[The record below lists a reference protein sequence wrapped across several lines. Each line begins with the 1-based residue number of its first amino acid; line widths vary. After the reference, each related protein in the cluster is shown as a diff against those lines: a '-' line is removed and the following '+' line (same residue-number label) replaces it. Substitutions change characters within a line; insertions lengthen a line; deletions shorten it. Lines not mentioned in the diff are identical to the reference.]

1 MDISKYY
8 ARKSD
13 GSYVVHFPNAQGTS
27 LDELNKIFSAF
38 GKVLSVDDR
47 GLCFVRYQHLMD
59 AKTCIESLQNHPF
72 IKILPH
78 KSKQKQNL
86 NTKTRKTN
94 NQNYSGNESC
104 NSQSKDTKTLKSF
117 KKNVDDQKYSESVCS
132 ESSCT
137 NSLKSIDNDSRSSRA
152 SSLKYFV
159 NKDTKK
165 NKSSCDKS
173 EIPSLI
179 SNDQIFMSD
188 NGYSTL
194 NGIAVPAQ
202 EVIVANVHPK
212 FGIHYI
218 LHLFEKYNPIS
229 ASFMTIIPKTKIRY
243 CHVYFQTPEEAL
255 AVEKEFDMQVLHGN
269 NLIVLR
275 SQKLMQDILVI

>member
-1 MDISKYY
+1 MDVSKYY
-8 ARKSD
+8 SRRND
-13 GSYVVHFPNAQGTS
+13 GSYVVHFPNSEGTS
-27 LDELNKIFSAF
+27 LDEINKIFSAF
-38 GKVLSVDDR
+38 GKVLSIDDR

-59 AKTCIESLQNHPF
+59 AKTCVESLQNHPF

-78 KSKQKQNL
+78 KNKISTESKQKQNL
-86 NTKTRKTN
+86 NKKTK
-94 NQNYSGNESC
+94 ESC
-104 NSQSKDTKTLKSF
+104 KSQLKNTMTSKSF
-117 KKNVDDQKYSESVCS
+117 KKDVDDQKYSESVCS
-132 ESSCT
+132 ENSCT
-137 NSLKSIDNDSRSSRA
+137 NSLKSIDNDNHSSRT
-152 SSLKYFV
+152 SPLKHFV
-159 NKDTKK
+159 NKDTKR
-165 NKSSCDKS
+165 NKSSRDED

-188 NGYSTL
+188 NECSTW
-194 NGIAVPAQ
+194 NGIAVPAH

-229 ASFMTIIPKTKIRY
+229 ASFMTVVPKAKIRY

-255 AVEKEFDMQVLHGN
+255 AVEKEFDTQILHGN

-275 SQKLMQDILVI
+275 SQKLMQDILLT